1 VKVVK
6 GDATTAADPSD
17 RLAVNRAYP
26 HTYGQPLV
34 QLMPSSESTT
44 VAKHAPLRFVCITVL
59 EEADLAFCENPS
71 WRGNLVEKSN
81 CSNQFILRNQF
92 CVFSC
97 GNGAF
102 ALIRPLP
109 SSPFL
114 RSWMK
119 LAVEGLPCIC

>member
-1 VKVVK
+1 MKVVK

-44 VAKHAPLRFVCITVL
+44 VTKHAPLRFVCITVL
-59 EEADLAFCENPS
+59 KEADLAFCENPS
-71 WRGNLVEKSN
+71 WRRNLVESN
-81 CSNQFILRNQF
+81 CGNQYILRNQF
-92 CVFSC
+92 CVLSL
-97 GNGAF
+97 GVEAIP
-102 ALIRPLP
+102 LIRPLP

-114 RSWMK
+114 RFWAK
-119 LAVEGLPCIC
+119 LVVKVLPCIC